1 MKLIFLFLILNSFII
16 IKFNK
21 IKLFYL
27 VLDEPDNKRK
37 IHPRSTPL
45 AGGVI
50 LTINIFFYFICATFF
65 PIDLTNEFIFDS
77 KNEINIFITCCLIIF
92 ILGLVD
98 DKFNFNPILKFFILT
113 CILSWFF
120 NSNDNILIEKINFS
134 FNSKIII
141 LEQYS
146 FLFTIFCFLV
156 FMNAF
161 NMFDG
166 INLQSGSYS
175 LIIFLYFAI
184 YGKSNLFILII
195 IIFIISFLYLNYKD
209 LTFLGDNGSLLI
221 SFIIGFIFIKLF
233 NKDVIDYSDTVLTC
247 MLVPGIDM
255 VRLFFERIKN
265 KKNPLSSDR
274 NHLHHLLIDRFSLLT
289 SILFIN
295 LMIALP
301 IMLNYFGLNNFF
313 IILGL
318 IFFYIITILF
328 LKFSLKH

>member
-50 LTINIFFYFICATFF
+50 LTINIFFYFICVNFF

-233 NKDVIDYSDTVLTC
+233 NKDVIHYSDTVLTC

-301 IMLNYFGLNNFF
+301 IILNYFGLNNFF